1 MATQNLTA
9 TTAAAAKPHAARY
22 WLWSK
27 DQKGFGLS
35 VQPTGAK
42 AYYFV
47 TRVDGRQHFNRIA
60 AFGEVEFG
68 VALGIAT
75 ELAGQAA
82 RARALPEATYQP
94 AKLVKPAEPDAPVLL
109 SEVWSVYVREH
120 LRRTRSAADVQ
131 AKIDNHAG
139 ALLSE
144 PVAGLD
150 GEAVRLWLRDLPPVT
165 GKHCV
170 QALRAACNFAA
181 KHPRLTRWPHAL
193 ANPFARIELAKPN
206 PRSRKL
212 EGRDLK
218 AFALAAAKHPDPAV
232 QAFVLGLLV
241 SGARLNELREARVG
255 EWDSKRRRLRL
266 AAARMKSDKPG
277 VLTFGPVTA
286 GLIERLTH
294 GKAPGAAIFAGD
306 DPQGCRDFRKPWA
319 ALCATA
325 GVEDYT
331 FHDARRTSAGAL
343 VAAGFDGLVVEQHLN
358 HTLPGAQK
366 SYLILD
372 ADSPK
377 RDEMAAAVEAAM
389 GLAKRPAG
397 RTEKA
402 QARRAA

>member
-1 MATQNLTA
+1 MATKNFTA
-9 TTAAAAKPHAARY
+9 DTAAKAQPASKRY

-27 DQKGFGLS
+27 SQKGFGLS
-35 VQPTGAK
+35 VQPSGAK

-47 TRVDGRQHFNRIA
+47 TRVDGRQHFSRIA
-60 AFGEVEFG
+60 AFGEVEFAA
-68 VALGIAT
+68 ALGIAT

-82 RARALPEATYQP
+82 RARAVEGATYQP
-94 AKLVKPAEPDAPVLL
+94 AKLVKPAEVEAPLL
-109 SEVWSVYVREH
+109 MSEVWAVYVREH
-120 LRRTRSAADVQ
+120 LKRTRSCDDVQ
-131 AKIDNHAG
+131 AKLDRHAG
-139 ALLSE
+139 PLLSQ
-144 PVAGLD
+144 PVADID
-150 GEAVRLWLRDLPPVT
+150 GETVRLWLRDLPPVT

-218 AFALAAAKHPDPAV
+218 GFALAAAKHPDLAV
-232 QAFVLGLLV
+232 QAFTLGLLV
-241 SGARLNELREARVG
+241 SGARLNELREARVS
-255 EWDSKRRRLRL
+255 EWDGKRRRLRL
-266 AAARMKSDKPG
+266 AANRMKSDKPG

-286 GLIERLTH
+286 TLIERLAH

-306 DPQGCRDFRKPWA
+306 DPQGCRDFRKPWL
-319 ALCATA
+319 ALCKAA

-358 HTLPGAQK
+358 HAPPLLQK
-366 SYLILD
+366 SYLTLD
-372 ADSPK
+372 ADAPK
-377 RDEMAAAVEAAM
+377 RDEMAAAIEVALGLKPAAK
-389 GLAKRPAG
+389 A
-397 RTEKA
+397 TEKA